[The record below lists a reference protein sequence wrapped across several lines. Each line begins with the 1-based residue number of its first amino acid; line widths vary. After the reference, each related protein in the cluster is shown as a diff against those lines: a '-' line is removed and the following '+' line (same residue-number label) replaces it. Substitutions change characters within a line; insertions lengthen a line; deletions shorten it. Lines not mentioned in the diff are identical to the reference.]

1 MNTPVKILVVDD
13 DPTARLLMR
22 DALQK
27 TGFEVHLALDGADAL
42 RQFASEFFN
51 LVLLDV
57 DMPGMNGIDVCTAL
71 RSKGGEHLPIV
82 MVTDLD
88 DVKSVEAAYQAGAT
102 DFIAQPINWA
112 LIGHRVNY
120 LLRASRALSE
130 LSEANRRSKQAE
142 VEWIQHRDHLEEL
155 VAARTSELA
164 QAKQAAEAANA
175 AKISFLAN
183 MSHEIRTPMNAIT
196 GMSQLMRRAGV
207 TPEQAIKLDKID
219 ASSQHL
225 LEVIN
230 AILDVSKIE
239 AGKLV
244 MAEDEVNVEAITSE
258 VVAMLLGLAQDKNLE
273 LVVQTEPLPQHLL
286 GDPIWLQ
293 QALLNYVA
301 NAIKF
306 TAAGSVTLRN
316 RIEDESDDSL
326 LVRFEVQDTGVG
338 IAPETLGRLFSPF
351 EQADNSTTREYGG
364 TGLGLVITQRVA
376 ELMGG
381 TAGVESI
388 LGAGSTFW
396 FTARLRKGMPA
407 VAAATSELSD
417 VSAEQVLRRDFQ
429 GCRILLVEDDM
440 LNREIACI
448 LLEDAGLAVD
458 IAEDGV
464 IAVEM
469 AAREDYALIL
479 MDMQMPRMGGVGAT
493 QIIRASAEGKQVPI
507 VAMTANVFAKDME
520 RCMDAGMNDFVSKP
534 FDHDALF
541 TTVLKWLPRGERT
554 VVESDGH
561 ATSR

>member
-42 RQFASEFFN
+42 RQFAGEFFN

-71 RSKGGEHLPIV
+71 RSKSGEHLPIV
-82 MVTDLD
+82 MVTGLD

-183 MSHEIRTPMNAIT
+183 MSHEIRTPMNAIS

-273 LVVQTEPLPQHLL
+273 LDVQTEPLPQHLL

>member
-27 TGFEVHLALDGADAL
+27 TGFDVHLALDGADAL
-42 RQFASEFFN
+42 RQFAGEFFN

-82 MVTDLD
+82 MVTGLD

-258 VVAMLLGLAQDKNLE
+258 VVAMLMGLAQDKNLE

>member
-42 RQFASEFFN
+42 RQFAGEFFN

-82 MVTDLD
+82 MVTGLD

-273 LVVQTEPLPQHLL
+273 LDVQTEPLPQHLL

-554 VVESDGH
+554 VVGSAGH

>member
-27 TGFEVHLALDGADAL
+27 TGFDVHLALDGADAL
-42 RQFASEFFN
+42 RQFAGEFFN

-71 RSKGGEHLPIV
+71 RSNGGEHLPIV
-82 MVTDLD
+82 MVTGLD

-381 TAGVESI
+381 TAGVVSI

-407 VAAATSELSD
+407 VAAATSELSN

-554 VVESDGH
+554 VVGSAVH

>member
-27 TGFEVHLALDGADAL
+27 TGFDVHLALDGADAL
-42 RQFASEFFN
+42 RQFAGEFFN

-82 MVTDLD
+82 MVTGLD

-120 LLRASRALSE
+120 LLRAARALSE

-183 MSHEIRTPMNAIT
+183 MSHEIRTPMNAIS

-273 LVVQTEPLPQHLL
+273 LDVQTEPLPQHLL

-554 VVESDGH
+554 VVGSAGH

>member
-27 TGFEVHLALDGADAL
+27 TGFDVHLALDGADAL
-42 RQFASEFFN
+42 RQFAGEFFN

-57 DMPGMNGIDVCTAL
+57 DMPGMNGIDVCTVL
-71 RSKGGEHLPIV
+71 RSNGGEHLPIV
-82 MVTDLD
+82 MVTGLD

-381 TAGVESI
+381 TAGVVSI

-407 VAAATSELSD
+407 VAAATSELSN

>member
-27 TGFEVHLALDGADAL
+27 TGFDVHLALDGADAL
-42 RQFASEFFN
+42 RQFAGEFFN

-82 MVTDLD
+82 MVTGLD

-130 LSEANRRSKQAE
+130 LSEADRRSKQAE

-381 TAGVESI
+381 TAGVVSI

-407 VAAATSELSD
+407 VAAATSELSN

>member
-1 MNTPVKILVVDD
+1 MNTPVKILLVDD

-27 TGFEVHLALDGADAL
+27 TGFDVHLALDGADAL
-42 RQFASEFFN
+42 RQFAGEFFN

-82 MVTDLD
+82 MVTGLD

-541 TTVLKWLPRGERT
+541 TTVLKWLPRGEHT
-554 VVESDGH
+554 AVGSAGH

>member
-27 TGFEVHLALDGADAL
+27 TGFDVHLALDGADAL
-42 RQFASEFFN
+42 RQFAGEFFN

-82 MVTDLD
+82 MVTGLD

-183 MSHEIRTPMNAIT
+183 MSHEIRTPMNAIS

-273 LVVQTEPLPQHLL
+273 LDVQTEPLPQHLL

-554 VVESDGH
+554 VVGSAGH

>member
-27 TGFEVHLALDGADAL
+27 TGFDVHLALDGADAL
-42 RQFASEFFN
+42 RQFAGEFFN

-82 MVTDLD
+82 MVTGLD

-183 MSHEIRTPMNAIT
+183 MSHEIRTPMNAIS

-273 LVVQTEPLPQHLL
+273 LDVQTEPLPQHLL

-396 FTARLRKGMPA
+396 FTARLRKGVPA

-554 VVESDGH
+554 VVGSAGH

>member
-258 VVAMLLGLAQDKNLE
+258 VVAMLMGLAQDKNLE

>member
-27 TGFEVHLALDGADAL
+27 TGFDVHLALDGADAL
-42 RQFASEFFN
+42 RQFAGEFFN

-82 MVTDLD
+82 MVTGLD

-183 MSHEIRTPMNAIT
+183 MSHEIRTPMNAIS

-273 LVVQTEPLPQHLL
+273 LDVQTEPLPQHLL

-381 TAGVESI
+381 TAGAESI

-554 VVESDGH
+554 VVGSAGH

>member
-27 TGFEVHLALDGADAL
+27 TGFDVHLALDGADAL
-42 RQFASEFFN
+42 RQFAGEFFN

-82 MVTDLD
+82 MVTGLD

-183 MSHEIRTPMNAIT
+183 MSHEIRTPMNAIS

-273 LVVQTEPLPQHLL
+273 LDVQTEPLPQHLL

-381 TAGVESI
+381 TAGAESI

-554 VVESDGH
+554 VVGSDGH

>member
-27 TGFEVHLALDGADAL
+27 TGFDVHLALDGADAL
-42 RQFASEFFN
+42 RQFAGEFFN

-82 MVTDLD
+82 MVTGLD

-381 TAGVESI
+381 TAGVVSI

-554 VVESDGH
+554 VVGSDGH

>member
-27 TGFEVHLALDGADAL
+27 TGFDVHLALDGADAL
-42 RQFASEFFN
+42 RQFAGEFFN

-82 MVTDLD
+82 MVTGLD

-273 LVVQTEPLPQHLL
+273 LLVQTEPLPQHLL

-381 TAGVESI
+381 TAGVVSI

-554 VVESDGH
+554 VVGSDGH